1 MNSPKKFLIFFVFA
15 MICASHLPAQQFNK
29 KLSLLM
35 EPADAQGR
43 VAIAVTST
51 EMPGQKFV
59 MELPEIFTLQKSG
72 SGLFNYSKQVW
83 KYSEQGAQMVLAD
96 AKYQYGIKL
105 KLVGSK
111 KMMGIKWDMSFTN
124 NTDSTLYDLAAFNC
138 FTMNFAPLFKDTK
151 MERTFVYDSAGNKI
165 LLKDVRKNQG
175 GGKRNMQFY
184 PAYNGID
191 LTQSNWINQWGVN
204 SNQFLT
210 GKKISVLSTDEN
222 WVFENCVDGKVA
234 FFFNNWE
241 QDHGCVHASPLL
253 KKELHAGETAK
264 ASGRFVFEELKRSN

>member
-1 MNSPKKFLIFFVFA
+1 MSSQKKIPVFLAFV
-15 MICASHLPAQQFNK
+15 MICALHLPAQQLNK

-59 MELPEIFTLQKSG
+59 IELPEIFTLQNSG

-83 KYSEQGAQMVLAD
+83 KYSEQGAEMVLAD

-124 NTDSTLYDLAAFNC
+124 NTDSTRYDLAAFNC

-175 GGKRNMQFY
+175 AGKRNMQFY

-204 SNQFLT
+204 SNQYLT

-222 WVFENCVDGKVA
+222 WIFENCVDGKVA

-253 KKELHAGETAK
+253 KRELHAGETAK
-264 ASGRFVFEELKRSN
+264 ASGMFLFKKLKK